1 MKLQTVEVQ
10 NSVGKMICHDITK
23 ITRGEFKDAIFR
35 KGHIVQPDDIPVL
48 LKIGKENLYIM
59 ELDSVDIHED
69 IAGIRLGTAVA
80 GNGIYWRGPKESK
93 VSLYAEYDGLLKINV
108 DALEAINDL
117 PDVILSTLHNNSVV
131 KKDDLLAGTKVIPLV
146 VPEETVAAA
155 ENICREAGWVTEV
168 VPFKSLKAGLVI
180 TGNEVYKQRIRDG
193 FGPVIKEKMQVFGQD
208 VLRIDYAPDD
218 CEDISSKIKK
228 MVDDGAGLVMVT
240 GGMSV
245 DPDDVTPKAIS
256 LTGAEVIRYGAPVM
270 PGAMFMLAYL
280 NNVPIMGVPAC
291 GMFFKTTI
299 VDILLPRILV
309 GERLTKRD
317 ITLLGH
323 GGLCRGCETC
333 RFPNCTF
340 GIGH

>member
-23 ITRGEFKDAIFR
+23 VTRGEFKDAIFR

-59 ELDSVDIHED
+59 ELDSGDIHED

-146 VPEETVAAA
+146 VPEETVAVA

-168 VPFKSLKAGLVI
+168 VPFKSLKAGMVI

-280 NNVPIMGVPAC
+280 NNVPVMGVPAC